1 MLSKVAIRT
10 HRTEQKTF
18 FTFLAMEVV
27 DRHFVYLSVTA
38 TEMKWPIWVGWTDAK
53 SNTIHPASSMDGTM
67 RYEMSTGSND
77 KGAWNEHLMNSYWY
91 VVTVEYIAYL

>member
-53 SNTIHPASSMDGTM
+53 SNTIHPASSMDHGW
-67 RYEMSTGSND
+67 ND
-77 KGAWNEHLMNSYWY
+77 E
-91 VVTVEYIAYL
+91 I

>member
-1 MLSKVAIRT
+1 
-10 HRTEQKTF
+10 
-18 FTFLAMEVV
+18 MEVV

-53 SNTIHPASSMDGTM
+53 SNTIHPAWIMDGTDGTM
-67 RYEMSTGSND
+67 ICQLAATTKARG
-77 KGAWNEHLMNSYWY
+77 EHLMNSYWY

>member
-38 TEMKWPIWVGWTDAK
+38 TEMKWPIWVGLTDGRK
-53 SNTIHPASSMDGTM
+53 IQHDPSSMDHGWNGWND
-67 RYEMSTGSND
+67 EMSTVSKD
-77 KGAWNEHLMNSYWY
+77 NEHLMNSY
-91 VVTVEYIAYL
+91 